1 MICIIVYVIMIYY
14 IVHYI
19 VVIMIVSYCYHCVDI
34 FAYRIYIYTHIHTIY
49 NIFLITSTVMIT
61 IIIAIYY

>member
-1 MICIIVYVIMIYY
+1 MCAKTPQMRTCKNRALTALVSDY

-34 FAYRIYIYTHIHTIY
+34 FAYRMYIYIYTLYTIF
-49 NIFLITSTVMIT
+49 FLLLVLL
-61 IIIAIYY
+61 